1 MNVQIIIN
9 VTVMVY
15 SKHMNNMIEDLI
27 EVMVRC
33 QTIVEQSRSR
43 EINCSEKF
51 QPQGSSSVTKT
62 SLT

>member
-1 MNVQIIIN
+1 MHAHIPCLHIVIVYLLDYVRINYLYMNVQIIIN

-33 QTIVEQSRSR
+33 
-43 EINCSEKF
+43 
-51 QPQGSSSVTKT
+51 
-62 SLT
+62 